1 MDLYEHLVLQ
11 YLTKDAHVFVSPQ
24 YSIRG
29 DTGGEWSCPDFVAL
43 NFRDKVV
50 SVVEVSS
57 ASDPQSLRARV
68 ASRDVQWIKRLR
80 EQLER
85 NLVVDTSW
93 NQYLVEVFIRRDA
106 ERKFRAAIGA
116 ANDVVIHILEDLG
129 APWTWRRS
137 YLPIQENTAG
147 EI

>member
-1 MDLYEHLVLQ
+1 MDLYEHLILQ

-50 SVVEVSS
+50 SIVEVSS
-57 ASDPQSLRARV
+57 ASNPQSLRARV
-68 ASRDVQWIKRLR
+68 ASRDVQWINRLR

-85 NLVVDTSW
+85 NRVVDASW
-93 NQYLVEVFIRRDA
+93 NKYHVEVFIRRDA
-106 ERKFRAAIGA
+106 ELKFRAAIGGG
-116 ANDVVIHILEDLG
+116 NDVVIHILEDLG

-137 YLPIQENTAG
+137 YLPIQETTSG
-147 EI
+147 EA

>member
-43 NFRDKVV
+43 NFRDKIV

-68 ASRDVQWIKRLR
+68 ASRDVQWINRLR

-85 NLVVDTSW
+85 NRVVDATW
-93 NQYLVEVFIRRDA
+93 KYYVAVFIRRDA
-106 ERKFRAAIGA
+106 ERKFRAAIRVG
-116 ANDVVIHILEDLG
+116 
-129 APWTWRRS
+129 R
-137 YLPIQENTAG
+137 
-147 EI
+147 

>member
-11 YLTKDAHVFVSPQ
+11 YLTKDAHVFVGPQ

-43 NFRDKVV
+43 NFRDKIVL
-50 SVVEVSS
+50 VVEVSS

-68 ASRDVQWIKRLR
+68 ASRDIQWINRLR

-85 NLVVDTSW
+85 NRVVDASW
-93 NQYLVEVFIRRDA
+93 NKYHVEVFIRRDA
-106 ERKFRAAIGA
+106 ERKFREAIGA
-116 ANDVVIHILEDLG
+116 ANNVVIHILEDLG

-137 YLPIQENTAG
+137 YLPIQETTSCEA
-147 EI
+147 

>member
-1 MDLYEHLVLQ
+1 MSLDLYEHLVLQ

-43 NFRDKVV
+43 NFRDKIV

-68 ASRDVQWIKRLR
+68 ASRDVQWINRLR

-85 NLVVDTSW
+85 NRVVDATW
-93 NQYLVEVFIRRDA
+93 KYYVGVFIRRDA
-106 ERKFRAAIGA
+106 ELKFRAAIGTA
-116 ANDVVIHILEDLG
+116 DNVVIHILEDLG
-129 APWTWRRS
+129 APWTWTRS
-137 YLPIQENTAG
+137 YLPIQETVTG
-147 EI
+147 

>member
-24 YSIRG
+24 YPIRD

-43 NFRDKVV
+43 NFRDKIV

-68 ASRDVQWIKRLR
+68 ASRDVQWINRLR

-85 NLVVDTSW
+85 NRVVDASW
-93 NQYLVEVFIRRDA
+93 KYYVRVFIRRDA
-106 ERKFRAAIGA
+106 ERKFRAAIGGG
-116 ANDVVIHILEDLG
+116 NDVVIHILEDLG

-137 YLPIQENTAG
+137 YLPIQETTSG
-147 EI
+147 EA